1 TTRMP
6 DGSKDFS
13 LLVLITA
20 EGFTPI
26 ELGFGFTLTGIG
38 GLLGVNR
45 TASVETLRSGIKH
58 GTLGSILFPKD
69 PVSNAP
75 RIVSDVGT
83 VFPPAPHRYVF
94 GPMVLIEWGTPP
106 ILKLELGLVLEV
118 PEPVRMLILGRLQAM
133 LPDETNAVVQVRMDA
148 FGLID

>member
-1 TTRMP
+1 DRSGTTLVAAATGGLVFGPFLASVDQLGLKTRLDITKPGALGSVDLTFGFKPPSGIGIAIKAPEVVGGGYLFFDAQKEQYAGVLQLELAETIAVKAIGLLTTRMP

-45 TASVETLRSGIKH
+45 TASVETL
-58 GTLGSILFPKD
+58 
-69 PVSNAP
+69 
-75 RIVSDVGT
+75 
-83 VFPPAPHRYVF
+83 
-94 GPMVLIEWGTPP
+94 
-106 ILKLELGLVLEV
+106 
-118 PEPVRMLILGRLQAM
+118 
-133 LPDETNAVVQVRMDA
+133 
-148 FGLID
+148 